1 MGHGVSGGSNRRMK
15 VVVDTDTGIDDA
27 LALVWLATHPDVEI
41 VAVGSTHGNCRADQA
56 AVNALKVL
64 EACRCADVPVA
75 EGLAG
80 PLAGEATIAT
90 QVHGLDGLGDA
101 GLPPPAG
108 KPSGEGAVEQLVR
121 LGRELPGELDLLALG
136 PLTNLGAALS
146 ADPHCLARYR
156 SIVVM
161 GGVGV
166 EPRPGDPDPTLG
178 VGDPNTAHDP
188 TATARVLAAA
198 GVVLVGVDVTLPIRF
213 GSHELDRLSA
223 ATSPAGRMIAAA
235 LPHYIAFHRPRF
247 GPRTCCAHDAVAA
260 AVLTN
265 PELVSHWAS
274 GDGVVVAAE
283 EGARAVLHPTPD
295 GRSRAVVDVDGRSI
309 LVGLME
315 TLMTPP
321 HMS

>member
-1 MGHGVSGGSNRRMK
+1 MGHGGGAGGNRRVK

-64 EACRCADVPVA
+64 EACGCADVSVA
-75 EGLAG
+75 EGLPG
-80 PLAGEATIAT
+80 PLAGEATIAS

-101 GLPPPAG
+101 GLPPPVG
-108 KPSGEGAVEQLVR
+108 EPSGERAVDQLVR
-121 LGRELPGELDLLALG
+121 LGLELPGELDLLALG
-136 PLTNLGAALS
+136 PLTNLGAALT

-156 SIVVM
+156 SVVVM

-166 EPRPGDPDPTLG
+166 DRRPGDPDPTLG

-188 TATARVLAAA
+188 TATARVLAAV
-198 GVVLVGVDVTLPIRF
+198 GVALVGVDVTLPIRF
-213 GSHELDRLSA
+213 SADDLDRVSA
-223 ATSPAGRMIAAA
+223 ATSPVGRMIAAA

-247 GPRTCCAHDAVAA
+247 GPRTCCAHDAIAA

-265 PELVSHWAS
+265 PELVSNWAS

-283 EGARAVLHPTPD
+283 EGARAVLRPTPD
-295 GRSRAVVDVDGRSI
+295 GRSRAAVEVDGRSI
-309 LVGLME
+309 LVRLIE
-315 TLMTPP
+315 TLTTPDR
-321 HMS
+321 